1 MASKINNKLYPTLY
15 PNFEV
20 LNNYNN
26 IIMASKADFN
36 LTIPE
41 QTPLKTESKFFTA
54 CGAAVLTI
62 ADLEASLVAAG
73 CVSPNDPANPPQIT
87 GITYATLAK
96 NTPALD
102 NLNGDAEV
110 VATGEAMTVT
120 DAKGD
125 PFLLAGGNKDH
136 IEVCVLDE
144 DCDLVPDASI
154 DDAFAF
160 DVPADSCVK
169 FAITYA

>member
-1 MASKINNKLYPTLY
+1 MS
-15 PNFEV
+15 
-20 LNNYNN
+20 
-26 IIMASKADFN
+26 SSADFN

-62 ADLEASLVAAG
+62 ADLEAALVAAG
-73 CVSPNDPANPPQIT
+73 CVSPNDDANPPQIT
-87 GITYATLAK
+87 GISYGTLAK
-96 NTPALD
+96 GTTTLD

-110 VATGEAMTVT
+110 VATGEAVTVT

-125 PFLLAGGNKDH
+125 PFLIPGGNKDS
-136 IEVCVLDE
+136 IQVCVLDE
-144 DCDLVPDASI
+144 DCDLVPDDTI